1 MKRRAGF
8 TLVELMVTCTI
19 LGILM
24 NLALPAMATMKRR
37 ADAAHVYADVVAIRV
52 AAFDVY
58 AAQSTWPATA
68 AAGTAPAAMVASLPD
83 GFQFRYKSVTYQWRR
98 WSLPNGMPSSP
109 GQTVLLGVTVRTTDL
124 PLMAVIRSMWKG
136 NVVFGTPDE
145 ITFIIE

>member
-1 MKRRAGF
+1 MRNRRGF

-58 AAQSTWPATA
+58 AAQATWPPT
-68 AAGTAPAAMVASLPD
+68 GTNAQVPGAMINSLPR
-83 GFQFRYKSVTYQWRR
+83 GFQFRYKTVNYQWRR
-98 WSLPNGMPSSP
+98 WSLPNGMPASP
-109 GQTVLLGVTVRTTDL
+109 GQTVLLGITVRTPDL
-124 PLMAVIRSMWKG
+124 ELMSVIRSMWRG
-136 NVVFGTPDE
+136 NVVFGAPDE
-145 ITFIIE
+145 ITFVIE